1 MRFLCCTLVSVLFA
15 SGCCH
20 HYPPLRLFNP
30 GPAGHQQARTSR
42 FDPYPDP
49 DAGPEIMGGRPRD
62 FDTPVPEPKRVQ
74 DNARRLLG
82 LQ

>member
-1 MRFLCCTLVSVLFA
+1 MRSLILLLATASFA
-15 SGCCH
+15 AGCCR
-20 HYPPLRLFNP
+20 HYPPINLFQP
-30 GPAGHQQARTSR
+30 GSAGQQQARTSR

-49 DAGPEIMGGRPRD
+49 DAGPEIVGGRPRD
-62 FDTPVPEPKRVQ
+62 FQEPVAEPKRVQ